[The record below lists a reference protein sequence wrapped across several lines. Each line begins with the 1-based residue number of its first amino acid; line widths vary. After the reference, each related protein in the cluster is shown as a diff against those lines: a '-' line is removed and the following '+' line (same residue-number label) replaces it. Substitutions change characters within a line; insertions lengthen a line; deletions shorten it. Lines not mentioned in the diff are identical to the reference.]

1 MSDAVPTIQAI
12 TIDFLKQHNLKQIDL
27 LRLLADAL
35 HRHGKRGV
43 PTVSAI
49 SNYVQGIRSI
59 DYWWC
64 YAVYTDSTDE
74 RVKEWAKT
82 CLRILNPEAWG

>member
-1 MSDAVPTIQAI
+1 MSETAQAIQA
-12 TIDFLKQHNLKQIDL
+12 TTKDFLHRYNLKQVDL
-27 LRLLADAL
+27 LRLLGAAL
-35 HRHGKRGV
+35 SRHGKRGQ

-49 SNYVQGIRSI
+49 SNYVQGIRTV

-82 CLRILNPEAWG
+82 CLRILNPEVWG